1 MFGLDA
7 TRDPVAAASAFL
19 KFGRLDLGEY
29 HVHPW
34 IEALLYS
41 HPSLGSRVR
50 FAQEYAR
57 RHGITEDTPPAVIF
71 NSPGK

>member
-1 MFGLDA
+1 MEHDADVFGIEA

-41 HPSLGSRVR
+41 HPSLGSRIR
-50 FAQEYAR
+50 FAQDYAR
-57 RHGITEDTPPAVIF
+57 RRGPAAD
-71 NSPGK
+71 PL